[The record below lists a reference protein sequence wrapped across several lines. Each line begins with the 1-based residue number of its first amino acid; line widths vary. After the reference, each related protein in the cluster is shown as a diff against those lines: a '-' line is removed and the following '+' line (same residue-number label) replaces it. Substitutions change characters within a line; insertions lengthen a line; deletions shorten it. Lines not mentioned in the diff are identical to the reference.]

1 MITDSCSSLGSLEAR
16 LLAVDLTLLQRIRI
30 LVYTQEFKV
39 SRRRPAYIT
48 PVNPEVKSTD
58 RPGMTCGAE
67 TTSGGC
73 MRNFSLG
80 GWSLLL
86 VLACVAQRAHAQD
99 YPQKP
104 VRFIVG
110 FSPGG
115 GSDILARLL
124 SEKLA
129 ESWGRPFVVDNRSG
143 AGGTIA
149 LTLAASAA
157 PDGYTLLMISGSQI
171 TNAVLMTRLPL
182 D

>member
-1 MITDSCSSLGSLEAR
+1 
-16 LLAVDLTLLQRIRI
+16 
-30 LVYTQEFKV
+30 
-39 SRRRPAYIT
+39 
-48 PVNPEVKSTD
+48 
-58 RPGMTCGAE
+58 
-67 TTSGGC
+67 
-73 MRNFSLG
+73 MRNFSLAG
-80 GWSLLL
+80 LSLLL
-86 VLACVAQRAHAQD
+86 ALVCAAPRAHSQD
-99 YPQKP
+99 YPHKP

-124 SEKLA
+124 SEKLS

-182 D
+182 DVQSKS